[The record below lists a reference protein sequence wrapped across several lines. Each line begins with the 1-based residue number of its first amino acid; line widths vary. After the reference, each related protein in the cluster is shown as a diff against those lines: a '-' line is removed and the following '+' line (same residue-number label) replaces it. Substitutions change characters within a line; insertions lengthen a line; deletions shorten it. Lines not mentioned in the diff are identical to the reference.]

1 MKLKVVARN
10 SNLSLKQ
17 VEEVFNE
24 LNKKLEYE
32 IIPLLSYGDKHK
44 EISLM
49 DNIPEDFFTKELDE
63 ALLNDEAD
71 IAIHSAKDLP
81 FPLPNG
87 LDLIALTKGKTQLDA
102 LVSRNNLSLMQLPP
116 NARIG
121 LSSELRKK
129 NILSK
134 RKDLEIVSI
143 RGTIEERLKLIE
155 DGYVDAIIVAT
166 CALERLGLSDRI
178 TEILPFETHPL
189 QGKLAI
195 VAKSNSPELRK
206 LFFDIDERKFYGKV
220 YLVGAGPGEV
230 DLLTIK
236 AKECLHYA
244 DVILYDDL
252 INPEILE
259 FASKNSTKIYVGK
272 RNGKHS
278 IEQEEINKMLYK
290 FALEGKN
297 VARLKGGDPLVF
309 GRAQEEINYLLER
322 FVSVEIINGIS
333 AAFSSAA
340 TLGISLTNREYG
352 SRIIFESGHIKGKE
366 HKDSVSSYIFYMGA
380 SSKKEI
386 YEKLKKELSDNTLC
400 AIVQNTS
407 LPEERY
413 VITNLKNLPVV
424 DLQSPVIIIAGDVL
438 KHSIKQNRILYT
450 GINPF
455 ETLSKIPGVIVYYP
469 LIKREK
475 ITPLPEIDFKNYEV
489 IIFTSQF
496 AVDVFTDYYGVHL
509 DKKVYAIGERTKEK
523 LIERGY
529 KSIILPMKYDSYALY
544 DLLMA
549 NEYGKPI
556 LYPCSNK
563 TSNSLLSMENIT
575 PLIVYRTVETKQK
588 LLDLTLFDGIYFA
601 SVSTVNAFMKMYRE
615 IPSHFIIYVGG
626 IKTYGTLVS
635 FGLENRTIILE
646 KNIQSEG

>member
-1 MKLKVVARN
+1 LKLKVVARN

-195 VAKSNSPELRK
+195 VAKSNRPELRK

-352 SRIIFESGHIKGKE
+352 SRIIFESGHI
-366 HKDSVSSYIFYMGA
+366 I
-380 SSKKEI
+380 
-386 YEKLKKELSDNTLC
+386 
-400 AIVQNTS
+400 
-407 LPEERY
+407 R
-413 VITNLKNLPVV
+413 
-424 DLQSPVIIIAGDVL
+424 
-438 KHSIKQNRILYT
+438 
-450 GINPF
+450 
-455 ETLSKIPGVIVYYP
+455 
-469 LIKREK
+469 KR
-475 ITPLPEIDFKNYEV
+475 T
-489 IIFTSQF
+489 
-496 AVDVFTDYYGVHL
+496 
-509 DKKVYAIGERTKEK
+509 
-523 LIERGY
+523 
-529 KSIILPMKYDSYALY
+529 
-544 DLLMA
+544 
-549 NEYGKPI
+549 
-556 LYPCSNK
+556 
-563 TSNSLLSMENIT
+563 
-575 PLIVYRTVETKQK
+575 
-588 LLDLTLFDGIYFA
+588 
-601 SVSTVNAFMKMYRE
+601 
-615 IPSHFIIYVGG
+615 
-626 IKTYGTLVS
+626 
-635 FGLENRTIILE
+635 
-646 KNIQSEG
+646 

>member
-1 MKLKVVARN
+1 LKLKVVARN

-17 VEEVFNE
+17 VEEIFKE

-32 IIPLLSYGDKHK
+32 IIPILSYGDKHK

-87 LDLIALTKGKTQLDA
+87 LDVIALTKGKTQLDA

-116 NARIG
+116 KARIG

-129 NILSK
+129 NVLSK

-155 DGYVDAIIVAT
+155 DGYVDAIIVAA

-189 QGKLAI
+189 QGKLAV
-195 VAKSNSPELRK
+195 VAKSNRPELRK

-236 AKECLHYA
+236 AKECLYYA

-309 GRAQEEINYLLER
+309 GKAQEEINYLLER

-340 TLGISLTNREYG
+340 TLGISLTNRKYG

-366 HKDSVSSYIFYMGA
+366 HKDRVSSYIFYMGA

-400 AIVQNTS
+400 AVVQNAS
-407 LPEERY
+407 LPEARY
-413 VITNLKNLPVV
+413 LITNLKNLPVV
-424 DLQSPVIIIAGDVL
+424 DLQSPVIIIAGEVL

-496 AVDVFTDYYGVHL
+496 AVDVFTDYYGVHI

-529 KSIILPMKYDSYALY
+529 KNIILPLKYDSYALY
-544 DLLMA
+544 DLLVA

-575 PLIVYRTVETKQK
+575 PLVVYRTVETKQK
-588 LLDLTLFDGIYFA
+588 LLDLTLFDGIYFPD
-601 SVSTVNAFMKMYRE
+601 FD
-615 IPSHFIIYVGG
+615 
-626 IKTYGTLVS
+626 TL
-635 FGLENRTIILE
+635 R
-646 KNIQSEG
+646 